1 MWDIQH
7 MSGELDASLMEMVEE
22 CYLET
27 VGEAMEAG
35 HSKLVAHKEGV
46 TGAAMLLAAMSGMED
61 DAAKTAVVALNLRPS
76 QLEAN

>member
-1 MWDIQH
+1 MTGQ
-7 MSGELDASLMEMVEE
+7 LDSSLKAMVEE

-27 VGEAMEAG
+27 VSEAMSAG

-46 TGAAMLLAAMSGMED
+46 TGAAMLLSAMSSMED
-61 DAAKTAVVALNLRPS
+61 DDAKSAVVALNLRPS

>member
-1 MWDIQH
+1 MTEQMD
-7 MSGELDASLMEMVEE
+7 GSLKAMVEE

-27 VGEAMEAG
+27 VLEAMNAG

-46 TGAAMLLAAMSGMED
+46 TGAAMLLVSLSTMGDD
-61 DAAKTAVVALNLRPS
+61 DAKSAVVALNLRPS

>member
-1 MWDIQH
+1 MTGQ
-7 MSGELDASLMEMVEE
+7 LDASLKDMVEE

-27 VGEAMEAG
+27 VSKAMDAG

-46 TGAAMLLAAMSGMED
+46 TGAAMLLAAMSDMED
-61 DAAKTAVVALNLRPS
+61 EDAKMAVVALNLRPS